1 MNKSVFEKSYVLQSI
16 SEADKLKFYNSTRL
30 WHTKFNYQ
38 LFDTEELKSVHFEDN
53 KKFIM
58 MIESIQYFN
67 KEIQSSLKQSRIH
80 PNFPTRYNF
89 YQNIVNLLREAAI
102 AKGRDAQLIFLEK
115 VYTFYVQNN
124 RSIMKT
130 QDKETGNT
138 SSSEDSRF
146 IIQDQTQLLPS
157 KQIDEQLLDY
167 KDKKRTMHKH
177 CDPPQLRLKLYKRR
191 QFNQLNNLIPEQNGK
206 STFPKVVSQPQK
218 EQDDNLQQS
227 QEQTEGEI
235 VIDGDLLGNENEDDE
250 KKKIVINMVPKI
262 KVFQK
267 DDVNLEQKD
276 LNQQFENRQN
286 FQLYQ
291 PSNQEIEL
299 NLQNRWIQFRQK
311 EALEKKM
318 DEEIVN
324 SMNVWSRN
332 KARIEKE
339 IDRRIDSQHYGSRYA
354 DIDKRRTQSVGQSYY
369 QDPKVVNLNPLPT
382 IIQSQIRQQ
391 DSVIDT
397 SFLESKASAQR
408 VINARRAYKDLLN
421 LSAADTQLEEQP
433 SSLSIYANKLRS
445 NSLHNKFSQLLQRNS
460 PSKMNESNLQEV
472 LDIKNRF
479 AKHKIPI
486 QINSLLS
493 GIMVPTYQED
503 FHNKLMDIGQ
513 SMLNNPFEEK
523 KGKKKKKKKE

>member
-1 MNKSVFEKSYVLQSI
+1 MNQSGFEKPHVLQSI
-16 SEADKLKFYNSTRL
+16 SDADKLQFYNSTRL

-58 MIESIQYFN
+58 ILKSIQNFN
-67 KEIQSSLKQSRIH
+67 KEIQQSQKQSRFV
-80 PNFPTRYNF
+80 PTMPTRYNF

-102 AKGRDAQLIFLEK
+102 AKGRDAQLIFLDK
-115 VYTFYVQNN
+115 VYGFFLQNN
-124 RSIMKT
+124 REAMKT

-146 IIQDQTQLLPS
+146 IIQDQSQPLPS
-157 KQIDEQLLDY
+157 QQINDQLKDY
-167 KDKKRTMHKH
+167 KDKKRTIHKN

-191 QFNQLNNLIPEQNGK
+191 QFNQMNNMIPQLQIR
-206 STFPKVVSQPQK
+206 STFPKVVSIPQK
-218 EQDDNLQQS
+218 EQDENLQQS

-235 VIDGDLLGNENEDDE
+235 VIDGDLLGNDDDEE
-250 KKKIVINMVPKI
+250 KKKIIVNMVPKI

-267 DDVNLEQKD
+267 DDVNLEFKD
-276 LNQQFENRQN
+276 LNQQFEIRQN
-286 FQLYQ
+286 YQLYQ

-311 EALEKKM
+311 EAAEKKM

-324 SMNVWSRN
+324 SMNIWSKN

-339 IDRRIDSQHYGSRYA
+339 IDRRIDSQYYGSRYA
-354 DIDKRRTQSVGQSYY
+354 EIDKRRSQSVGLSYQS
-369 QDPKVVNLNPLPT
+369 DPKVVNLKPLPT
-382 IIQSQIRQQ
+382 IIQSQNRQY
-391 DSVIDT
+391 DSVIDV

-408 VINARRAYKDLLN
+408 VLNARRAYKDILN
-421 LSAADTQLEEQP
+421 LSANDVQPDEQP

-460 PSKMNESNLQEV
+460 PTRMNELNLQEV

-493 GIMVPTYQED
+493 GIMVPTYKED
-503 FHNKLMDIGQ
+503 INNKLMDIGQ
-513 SMLNNPFEEK
+513 SMLQNPFEEK